1 MAKQKEIDDALLLQL
16 KNPFPPEKVKYRI
29 GATNSDK
36 SMAIALAY
44 IDSRDVQKRLDEVV
58 GISNWRSRMER
69 FDGGFVCTIDIRI
82 NGEWVSRSDA
92 AGDTHVE
99 PVKGGASDALKRAA
113 AQWGIGRYLYYLP
126 NQWVRTKKSGRTV
139 VLAEKPELPQWA
151 MPQAN
156 LDKWLDKLDEVADA
170 TSGADDYLSTSSIA
184 DSIDKTVK
192 EAMDR
197 EKDNLIKRLKE
208 ELGNESN

>member
-1 MAKQKEIDDALLLQL
+1 
-16 KNPFPPEKVKYRI
+16 
-29 GATNSDK
+29 
-36 SMAIALAY
+36 
-44 IDSRDVQKRLDEVV
+44 
-58 GISNWRSRMER
+58 MER

-156 LDKWLDKLDEVADA
+156 LDKWLDKLDEIADA
-170 TSGADDYLSTSSIA
+170 TSGADDYLSTSNIV

-197 EKDNLIKRLKE
+197 EKDNLIKKLKE

>member
-1 MAKQKEIDDALLLQL
+1 MAKQKEIDDALLMQL

-29 GATNSDK
+29 GATNADK

-139 VLAEKPELPQWA
+139 VLAEKPGLPQWA

-156 LDKWLDKLDEVADA
+156 LDKWLDKLDEMADA
-170 TSGADDYLSTSSIA
+170 TSGADDYLSTNNIV
-184 DSIDKTVK
+184 DSIDKSVK

-197 EKDNLIKRLKE
+197 EKDNLIKKLKE

>member
-1 MAKQKEIDDALLLQL
+1 
-16 KNPFPPEKVKYRI
+16 
-29 GATNSDK
+29 
-36 SMAIALAY
+36 
-44 IDSRDVQKRLDEVV
+44 
-58 GISNWRSRMER
+58 MER

-99 PVKGGASDALKRAA
+99 PVKGGASDALKRSA

-156 LDKWLDKLDEVADA
+156 LDKWLDKLDEMADA
-170 TSGADDYLSTSSIA
+170 TSGADDYLSTSNIA
-184 DSIDKTVK
+184 DNIDKSVK

-197 EKDNLIKRLKE
+197 EKDNLIKKLRG

>member
-69 FDGGFVCTIDIRI
+69 FDGGFVCTIDIKI

-156 LDKWLDKLDEVADA
+156 LDKWLDKLDEMADA
-170 TSGADDYLSTSSIA
+170 TSGADDYLSTSNIA

-197 EKDNLIKRLKE
+197 EKDNLIKKLKE
-208 ELGNESN
+208 ELGNENN